1 MKDREREQRKTELL
15 SQIQQ
20 QRLNLSV
27 AKRQWLEVTEP
38 YDKGWN
44 TLVSLRRYFVV
55 AGGVLAIWNVRRPGK
70 MMRLARRGLSVWS
83 TWRVVRTSLSKT
95 LFK

>member
-1 MKDREREQRKTELL
+1 MKDREPEQRKTELL

-55 AGGVLAIWNVRRPGK
+55 AGGVLAIWSVRRPGK